1 MPSSL
6 EVILVP
12 TAMILVGF
20 FLKRLSILKSSD
32 STLLSKIVLNISLPA
47 LIFVNLSK
55 AKVSFDMLMLPF
67 LALVLSSIL
76 ICIAYAFCR
85 IRGYNRK
92 TTWTIILATS
102 MMNTGFIGFPVSLG
116 VFGNDGFLHAI
127 FFDLSTTILFIV
139 YGMILVKE
147 FGGSRN
153 EVLKQS
159 LKFIPLWA
167 VVFAVIFNIF
177 NIPIFNLAAN
187 VLDYFANSTI
197 PLIMLSLGL
206 TIDFNAIGRSIG
218 DSFFVS
224 FVKLVISPCI
234 IFIILSILNIRGM
247 TFNIAILEAGMSTA
261 MNALVLAITYNL
273 DTKLMSSMIFTNVIL
288 SLFTLTGIISILT

>member
-12 TAMILVGF
+12 TVMILVGF

-47 LIFVNLSK
+47 LIFINLSK
-55 AKVSFDMLMLPF
+55 ANVSFDMLLLPF
-67 LALVLSSIL
+67 LALILSAIL
-76 ICIAYAFCR
+76 LCIAYVYCK
-85 IRGYNRK
+85 IKGYSKK
-92 TTWTIILATS
+92 TTWTIVLATS

-139 YGMILVKE
+139 YGMVLVKE
-147 FGGSRN
+147 FGGNRN

-159 LKFIPLWA
+159 VKFIPLWA

-177 NIPIFNLAAN
+177 NIPIFDLAAN

-206 TIDFNAIGRSIG
+206 TIDFKAIGRSIG
-218 DSFFVS
+218 DSLFVS
-224 FVKLVISPCI
+224 FVKLVLSPCI
-234 IFIILSILNIRGM
+234 IFVILSILNIRGM

-288 SLFTLTGIISILT
+288 SLFTLMGIITFLT